1 MVEKYYIKR
10 PFNMKKIILN
20 LFFLS
25 SLYGETFD
33 QNATRTCSEISDEIN
48 VLEKQKLEN
57 STSRFAAFLFGGIYA
72 YGLSNDDIDMKIRL
86 LKLELSDC
94 R

>member
-1 MVEKYYIKR
+1 
-10 PFNMKKIILN
+10 MKKIVLN

-25 SLYGETFD
+25 SLYGETFN

-48 VLEKQKLEN
+48 VLEKEKLER
-57 STSRFAAFLFGGIYA
+57 STSRFAAFLFGGMYVD
-72 YGLSNDDIDMKIRL
+72 GVSDDEIDMKIRL
-86 LKLELSDC
+86 LKLERSDC

>member
-1 MVEKYYIKR
+1 
-10 PFNMKKIILN
+10 MKKIVLN

-25 SLYGETFD
+25 FLYGETFD

-57 STSRFAAFLFGGIYA
+57 STSRFAALLFGGMYVD
-72 YGLSNDDIDMKIRL
+72 GVSDDKIDMKIRL